1 MRTGSKNLSSPVSPG
16 EAGGDDVLLAVKKSY
31 QCSTC
36 SREFSRPDHLRRHAL
51 SRTCRVRRYSSI
63 MAWCLLLAPLTD
75 PRVDTGARPYSCLYC
90 GQRFVRSDRLRDHY
104 DNCGTRGDREI
115 PKGGQRGRRRR
126 ACAACTA
133 SKLRCEG
140 GTPCNGCRRRNLA
153 CDTSRI
159 ARPQRPASTTG
170 ARLDEEGAADDSQAA
185 DSASDARSI
194 KALLDNGTQSFT
206 EKFNLPFFH
215 DETGDVGAPPQA
227 PRANPSLDYEGLA
240 DFESQLH
247 LSLGPSEGFELLLNS
262 VSDFWTGPFGTTQPW
277 VNDVDEGDL
286 VWLVRENVPN
296 MFQQPALGQ
305 ESKAETPQ
313 ITALRDVLL
322 RTAQQLHLHPSSL
335 DEMTAII
342 GFLCCQPKIDAFVG
356 LFFLNWHPNGP
367 VLHPPS
373 FDTELV
379 PTELLI
385 SVIALGAMYSHD
397 KAERLAA
404 RKLLNIAELVIF
416 SAEVFA
422 AAHEIK
428 HPSDESTHNELDW
441 HQFQQIQAG
450 YLITTVQYWAGTRQA
465 KSRAMET
472 RFCELVKVVLT
483 AQPYHQRDRIS
494 EELWIRKETQ
504 VRTIIMIRL
513 LDCAF
518 LFFSNYPCK
527 LAFSELEHDLPC
539 ENAVFNAKHPFAEE
553 NFRFRRGSTTAE
565 AFEELFREQSN
576 PPPAQRQCDV
586 ESCVNY
592 GSRTVVDL
600 FLTIHCAAM
609 GQRRQNPAS
618 EQPAWA
624 EGVDQITAAARH
636 ALKRWRSSWLAV
648 RANTRQ
654 DVWRASGMHR
664 NAYNFWLV
672 AHLLI
677 EKNEALDLVKRIE
690 VQCEDSLQS
699 LKLLL

>member
-1 MRTGSKNLSSPVSPG
+1 MTMQTGSKNRSSPVSPG

-36 SREFSRPDHLRRHAL
+36 AREFSRPDHLRRHAL
-51 SRTCRVRRYSSI
+51 SH
-63 MAWCLLLAPLTD
+63 
-75 PRVDTGARPYSCLYC
+75 TGARPYSCLYC

-159 ARPQRPASTTG
+159 ARPQRPASTT
-170 ARLDEEGAADDSQAA
+170 DEEGAADDSQAA

-215 DETGDVGAPPQA
+215 DEMGDVGASPQA
-227 PRANPSLDYEGLA
+227 PRSNPSLDYEGLA
-240 DFESQLH
+240 DVGSQLH

-277 VNDVDEGDL
+277 MNDVDEGDL

-296 MFQQPALGQ
+296 MFQQPALDQ

-322 RTAQQLHLHPSSL
+322 HTAQQLHLHPSSL

-428 HPSDESTHNELDW
+428 HASDESTHNELDW

-450 YLITTVQYWAGTRQA
+450 YLITTVQYWAGTRQD

-472 RFCELVKVVLT
+472 RFCELVKAARKSGLT
-483 AQPYHQRDRIS
+483 QVQHLPQDRIS

-600 FLTIHCAAM
+600 FLTIHLLYVFIRTNMLLRRPLGAAM

>member
-1 MRTGSKNLSSPVSPG
+1 MTMQTGSKNRSAPVSPG

-36 SREFSRPDHLRRHAL
+36 ARQFSRPDHLRRHAL
-51 SRTCRVRRYSSI
+51 SRVIVCGITTITAERGATARSPKAAREAGVGALAQRSVHSSRCGHDS
-63 MAWCLLLAPLTD
+63 MSFP
-75 PRVDTGARPYSCLYC
+75 VDTEPSAQRRSCDAKVARPVMAVGGGIWPATPPESL
-90 GQRFVRSDRLRDHY
+90 DR
-104 DNCGTRGDREI
+104 N
-115 PKGGQRGRRRR
+115 GRQV
-126 ACAACTA
+126 
-133 SKLRCEG
+133 
-140 GTPCNGCRRRNLA
+140 P
-153 CDTSRI
+153 
-159 ARPQRPASTTG
+159 
-170 ARLDEEGAADDSQAA
+170 RLDEEGAADDSQTA
-185 DSASDARSI
+185 DLASDARSI

-215 DETGDVGAPPQA
+215 DETGDVGAPLQA

-247 LSLGPSEGFELLLNS
+247 FSLGPSEGFELLLNS

-305 ESKAETPQ
+305 ERKAETPQ

-385 SVIALGAMYSHD
+385 SVIALGAMYSQD
-397 KAERLAA
+397 KADRLAA

-416 SAEVFA
+416 SAEVFS

-428 HPSDESTHNELDW
+428 HASDESIHNELDW

-483 AQPYHQRDRIS
+483 AQPYQQR
-494 EELWIRKETQ
+494 
-504 VRTIIMIRL
+504 
-513 LDCAF
+513 A
-518 LFFSNYPCK
+518 
-527 LAFSELEHDLPC
+527 
-539 ENAVFNAKHPFAEE
+539 
-553 NFRFRRGSTTAE
+553 GS
-565 AFEELFREQSN
+565 
-576 PPPAQRQCDV
+576 
-586 ESCVNY
+586 
-592 GSRTVVDL
+592 
-600 FLTIHCAAM
+600 
-609 GQRRQNPAS
+609 
-618 EQPAWA
+618 
-624 EGVDQITAAARH
+624 
-636 ALKRWRSSWLAV
+636 
-648 RANTRQ
+648 
-654 DVWRASGMHR
+654 
-664 NAYNFWLV
+664 
-672 AHLLI
+672 
-677 EKNEALDLVKRIE
+677 
-690 VQCEDSLQS
+690 
-699 LKLLL
+699 

>member
-1 MRTGSKNLSSPVSPG
+1 MTMQTGSKNRSSPVSPG

-36 SREFSRPDHLRRHAL
+36 AREFSRPDHLRRHAL
-51 SRTCRVRRYSSI
+51 SRVIVCGITTITAERGATARSPKAAREAGVGALAQRSVHSSRCGQDSFPVDTEPSAQRRSCDAKVARPVMAVGGGIWPATPPESLDCNGRQVPRVRESLI
-63 MAWCLLLAPLTD
+63 
-75 PRVDTGARPYSCLYC
+75 
-90 GQRFVRSDRLRDHY
+90 H
-104 DNCGTRGDREI
+104 
-115 PKGGQRGRRRR
+115 
-126 ACAACTA
+126 
-133 SKLRCEG
+133 
-140 GTPCNGCRRRNLA
+140 
-153 CDTSRI
+153 
-159 ARPQRPASTTG
+159 
-170 ARLDEEGAADDSQAA
+170 LDEEGAADDSQAA

-215 DETGDVGAPPQA
+215 DEMGDVGAPPQA

-247 LSLGPSEGFELLLNS
+247 LSLGPSEGFEILLNS

-322 RTAQQLHLHPSSL
+322 HTAQQLHLHPSSL
-335 DEMTAII
+335 DEVTAII

-428 HPSDESTHNELDW
+428 HASDESTHNELDW

-450 YLITTVQYWAGTRQA
+450 YLITTVQYWAGTRQD

-483 AQPYHQRDRIS
+483 AQPYHQR
-494 EELWIRKETQ
+494 
-504 VRTIIMIRL
+504 V
-513 LDCAF
+513 
-518 LFFSNYPCK
+518 
-527 LAFSELEHDLPC
+527 
-539 ENAVFNAKHPFAEE
+539 
-553 NFRFRRGSTTAE
+553 GS
-565 AFEELFREQSN
+565 
-576 PPPAQRQCDV
+576 
-586 ESCVNY
+586 
-592 GSRTVVDL
+592 
-600 FLTIHCAAM
+600 
-609 GQRRQNPAS
+609 
-618 EQPAWA
+618 
-624 EGVDQITAAARH
+624 
-636 ALKRWRSSWLAV
+636 
-648 RANTRQ
+648 
-654 DVWRASGMHR
+654 
-664 NAYNFWLV
+664 
-672 AHLLI
+672 
-677 EKNEALDLVKRIE
+677 
-690 VQCEDSLQS
+690 
-699 LKLLL
+699 